1 MLLVRDDLYITS
13 SSFQE
18 EGGGELKKVF
28 NLEKDVEDENFGACL
43 KMVRI

>member
-18 EGGGELKKVF
+18 EGGGAEKCL
-28 NLEKDVEDENFGACL
+28 NSEKDVEDENFGACL